1 MIHISSPA
9 QEAFPSAEGAV
20 ELSGVGPELAIA
32 ILIVSIVGYAL
43 VNSVE
48 ISLVASNQLKMRRMA
63 KEGSK
68 AAKAV
73 RRLRAHQERFF
84 AGIVLLQNLFVVL
97 ASSMGSIIAADAVGG
112 VGGLAVGVAVLTI
125 GIALLGEVT
134 PKVLATHAGERYAL
148 LIARPTEL
156 VIWALRP
163 LVAMMA
169 ATPSLLSH
177 LMFGERANRT
187 EDVTEMELRTLIDMG
202 AEAGT
207 VEKSEAVLLD
217 RVFRF
222 GDRRVNEVM
231 VPRPEMKCLGR
242 EERISDFYN
251 LYAQHP
257 HSRFPVYDGSV
268 DNVVGIVGIKDVLR
282 GLSKEELSEQS
293 PIHMTMR
300 PAMFAPET
308 KPVGLLFGD
317 MQRAGHQMAI
327 VADEFGG
334 TAGIV
339 TIEMLLE
346 EIVGLVSDELRR
358 HEKEFEPV
366 DERTIVIDAGM
377 AIHDANDTLGLEF
390 PEGEYETVAGFVL
403 SRLGHIPNAG
413 EMLTYDKLLIAVTQM
428 AGQKIER
435 VTVTRI

>member
-1 MIHISSPA
+1 MIHTSSPV
-9 QEAFPSAEGAV
+9 QEAFPPAEGAV
-20 ELSGVGPELAIA
+20 ELSGVGTELAIA
-32 ILIVSIVGYAL
+32 ILVVSIVGYAL

-48 ISLVASNQLKMRRMA
+48 ISLVASNQLRMRRMA

-73 RRLRAHQERFF
+73 RRLRADQERFF

-169 ATPSLLSH
+169 AAPSLLSR

-242 EERISDFYN
+242 EECISDFYN

-358 HEKEFEPV
+358 QEKEFEPV

-377 AIHDANDTLGLEF
+377 AIHDANETLGLKF

-403 SRLGHIPNAG
+403 SRLGHIPNTG
-413 EMLTYDKLLIAVTQM
+413 EMLTYDKLLIAVTRM